1 MLIVFGIYDFRSN
14 CSDSLNWTLLE
25 CEAWGIH
32 QQHHFVLLFRQV
44 WPIYGHLVF
53 EGFWGDWSPF
63 PFGAPEPYLNDTD
76 PSWFE
81 SNSVHQNR
89 GWDGWMAPPTKW
101 TRVWVNS
108 RSWWWTGRPGE
119 LQSMGSQRVGHDWA
133 TELNWT
139 IHQSHYQRKNTFWWW
154 SNAVSF
160 SKRTFLQCFPQ
171 RHRRYLTRFASQL
184 DSIFT

>member
-14 CSDSLNWTLLE
+14 CSDSLNRTLLE

-32 QQHHFVLLFRQV
+32 PAASLCSPFQASLAHIWAPGV
-44 WPIYGHLVF
+44 WGILG
-53 EGFWGDWSPF
+53 GDWSPF

-108 RSWWWTGRPGE
+108 GSWWWTGRPGV
-119 LQSMGSQRVGHDWA
+119 LQSMGSQRVGHDWV
-133 TELNWT
+133 TELV
-139 IHQSHYQRKNTFWWW
+139 
-154 SNAVSF
+154 SNRYTTETSF
-160 SKRTFLQCFPQ
+160 SEGKETAKDF
-171 RHRRYLTRFASQL
+171 
-184 DSIFT
+184 